1 MEVYQP
7 LVKFYEAIEID
18 PRIGVTHISLY
29 MALLMQWNLK
39 GGSNPVEISRSTLMK
54 TAKINSRFTFY
65 KCMKDL
71 NDFRYIN
78 YRPTVSKFSLSMYSL
93 RGLK

>member
-7 LVKFYEAIEID
+7 LVKFYEPIEID
-18 PRIGVTHISLY
+18 SRIGVTHISLY
-29 MALLMQWNLK
+29 MALLMQWNLN
-39 GGSNPVEISRSTLMK
+39 GGLNPVEISRSKLMK

-78 YRPTVSKFSLSMYSL
+78 YKTTFSKFSLSMYSL

>member
-1 MEVYQP
+1 MEIYQP
-7 LVKFYEAIEID
+7 LVKFYDAIEID

-29 MALLMQWNLK
+29 MALLQQWNLN
-39 GGSNPVEISRSTLMK
+39 GGKNPVEISRSTLMK
-54 TAKINSRFTFY
+54 ASKINSRFTFY

-71 NDFRYIN
+71 NDFMYIN
-78 YRPTVSKFSLSMYSL
+78 YRPSSSKFILSMYYL